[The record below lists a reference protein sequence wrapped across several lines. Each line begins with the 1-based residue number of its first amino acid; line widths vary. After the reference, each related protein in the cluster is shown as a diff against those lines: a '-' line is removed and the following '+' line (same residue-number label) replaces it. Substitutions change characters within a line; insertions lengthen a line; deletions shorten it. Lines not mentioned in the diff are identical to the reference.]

1 METGLCGPEGDAQ
14 GARNV
19 GQGHAEEVVH
29 DDDGTPFGVEVPERV
44 VEQLAV
50 GDRRRDVAA
59 GWGMDRG
66 QLDFDR
72 PAPPTACDI
81 DAGVDDELAQPGI
94 ELVGV
99 AKRRQVSPSADEA
112 VLDRVAGELWVPKDQ
127 PGGRVEPGDS
137 RAGERGEGVMI
148 ALPRSFD

>member
-1 METGLCGPEGDAQ
+1 
-14 GARNV
+14 
-19 GQGHAEEVVH
+19 
-29 DDDGTPFGVEVPERV
+29 
-44 VEQLAV
+44 
-50 GDRRRDVAA
+50 
-59 GWGMDRG
+59 MDRG

-72 PAPPTACDI
+72 PSPPTACDI

-94 ELVGV
+94 ELVRV

-127 PGGRVEPGDS
+127 PGGCVEPGDG